1 MAQASKKVQQLIND
15 NPVVVFSKSY
25 CPYCKET
32 KRALQSIGAS
42 FEAVE
47 LDQDGMFFPLRPRLP
62 SEANPG
68 RAADGSALQD
78 AIQELTGQRTVPN
91 TFILQKSIGG
101 NSDLQSLLS
110 SGKLETL
117 LTDAGALSA

>member
-1 MAQASKKVQQLIND
+1 MNFFRSFFSTRPTSPSTMAEASKKVQQLIND

-32 KRALQSIGAS
+32 KRALQSMGAN
-42 FEAVE
+42 FEAFE
-47 LDQDGMFFPLRPRLP
+47 LDQASDG
-62 SEANPG
+62 G
-68 RAADGSALQD
+68 ALQD
-78 AIQELTGQRTVPN
+78 AIEELTGQRTVPN

-101 NSDLQSLLS
+101 NSDLQGLRS
-110 SGKLETL
+110 SGKLKAL

>member
-1 MAQASKKVQQLIND
+1 MAEASKKVQQLIND

-32 KRALQSIGAS
+32 KRALQSMGAN
-42 FEAVE
+42 FEAFE
-47 LDQDGMFFPLRPRLP
+47 LDQASDG
-62 SEANPG
+62 G
-68 RAADGSALQD
+68 ALQD
-78 AIQELTGQRTVPN
+78 AIEELTGQRTVPN

-101 NSDLQSLLS
+101 NSDLQGLRS
-110 SGKLETL
+110 SGKLKAL

>member
-1 MAQASKKVQQLIND
+1 MADASKKINQLIND
-15 NPVVVFSKSY
+15 SPVVVFSKSY

-32 KRALQSIGAS
+32 KRTLEGMGAV

-47 LDQDGMFFPLRPRLP
+47 LDK
-62 SEANPG
+62 
-68 RAADGSALQD
+68 AADGGALQD
-78 AIQELTGQRTVPN
+78 AIEELTGQRTVPN

-101 NSDLQSLLS
+101 NSDLQSLRS
-110 SGKLETL
+110 SGQLKSL

>member
-32 KRALQSIGAS
+32 KRTLESIGAT
-42 FEAVE
+42 FEAFE
-47 LDQDGMFFPLRPRLP
+47 LDKADDG
-62 SEANPG
+62 A
-68 RAADGSALQD
+68 ALQD

-91 TFILQKSIGG
+91 TFILQESIGG
-101 NSDLQSLLS
+101 NSDLQSLHS
-110 SGKLETL
+110 SGKLKGL
-117 LTDAGALSA
+117 LADAGALSV